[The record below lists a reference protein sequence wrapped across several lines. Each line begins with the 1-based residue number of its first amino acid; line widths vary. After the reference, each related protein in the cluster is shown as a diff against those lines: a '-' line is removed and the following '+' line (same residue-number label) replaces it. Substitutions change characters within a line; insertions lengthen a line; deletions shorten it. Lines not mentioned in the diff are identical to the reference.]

1 MGVARRMVLLTK
13 LGKMIPAS
21 RSLTARCAFKAVDQD
36 IMTIL
41 AMCEGGMAGR
51 RLRWRGLASVTGA
64 VIPVVPV
71 VPGWTAGA
79 DGRPA
84 ARGGEQPPARGV

>member
-1 MGVARRMVLLTK
+1 MLTK

-21 RSLTARCAFKAVDQD
+21 GSLTARCTFKAVDQD

-51 RLRWRGLASVTGA
+51 RLRWRGLAGVTDA
-64 VIPVVPV
+64 V
-71 VPGWTAGA
+71 VPGFPAGRLELMA
-79 DGRPA
+79 GRLRLAVSSRLPA
-84 ARGGEQPPARGV
+84 ASELCRRTS